1 MAKMKMWFLF
11 LCYLR
16 HAASHED
23 VDYDEYNIS
32 GIGFSATCSFALI
45 LKIKNLIEIS
55 QNFEKGDENDQLVPI
70 SPRDEMLV
78 IQAWGTFYSN

>member
-32 GIGFSATCSFALI
+32 GIVFSATCTFALI
-45 LKIKNLIEIS
+45 QKNKNLIK
-55 QNFEKGDENDQLVPI
+55 NFEKGDENDQLVPI

-78 IQAWGTFYSN
+78 IQARGIFDSN